1 MKKMNLPFKV
11 TNRTM
16 RVDVIDE
23 NVEILAILNQAIG
36 FYDSFEVIKG
46 NLDDAF
52 ISMIKEDSND

>member
-46 NLDDAF
+46 T
-52 ISMIKEDSND
+52 

>member
-1 MKKMNLPFKV
+1 V